1 VDAGLLAVKRLD
13 TAKSRLA
20 SRFSDPDRL
29 SIAAALFEDSL
40 DLCRRTTHLRW
51 WVVSD
56 DQDVVDSARALG
68 FEAMKDTGSGL
79 NDAITTSARALTE
92 LGATSVTVLPC
103 DVPLATPED
112 LLDIT
117 DTGEL
122 SDIVV
127 VPSEGDGGTNALYLR
142 PPEVIAPLFGPG
154 SLSRHVH
161 AAETASL
168 RCSVLPLERLELDLD
183 TPDDIDKFL
192 RSDPPTALKTAELLR
207 KLTA

>member
-1 VDAGLLAVKRLD
+1 MDAGLLAVKRLD

-20 SRFSDPDRL
+20 SRFSDQDRL
-29 SIAAALFEDSL
+29 SIATALFEDAL

-56 DQDVVDSARALG
+56 DQDVVDRAGAQG
-68 FEAMKDTGSGL
+68 FEAMKDDGSGL
-79 NDAITTSARALTE
+79 NDAITTAARALTE
-92 LGATSVTVLPC
+92 LGATSLTVLPC
-103 DVPLATPED
+103 DIPLATPED
-112 LLDIT
+112 LLDVT

-154 SLSRHVH
+154 SLSRHVR
-161 AAETASL
+161 AADRAGL
-168 RCSVLPLERLELDLD
+168 RCSVLPLERLELDID
-183 TPDDIDKFL
+183 TPDDIDRFL
-192 RSDPPTALKTAELLR
+192 RADPLSTLKTAELLR

>member
-1 VDAGLLAVKRLD
+1 MDAGLLAVKRLD

-20 SRFSDPDRL
+20 SRFSDRDRL
-29 SIAAALFEDSL
+29 SIAAALFEDAL

-56 DQDVVDSARALG
+56 DQAVVDRAGAHGLG
-68 FEAMKDTGSGL
+68 SMKDDGSGL
-79 NDAITTSARALTE
+79 NDAITTAARVLTE

-103 DVPLATPED
+103 DIPLATPED

-161 AAETASL
+161 AAEGAGL

-183 TPDDIDKFL
+183 TPADIDRFL
-192 RSDPPTALKTAELLR
+192 RADPPSTLKTAELLR
-207 KLTA
+207 TLTA